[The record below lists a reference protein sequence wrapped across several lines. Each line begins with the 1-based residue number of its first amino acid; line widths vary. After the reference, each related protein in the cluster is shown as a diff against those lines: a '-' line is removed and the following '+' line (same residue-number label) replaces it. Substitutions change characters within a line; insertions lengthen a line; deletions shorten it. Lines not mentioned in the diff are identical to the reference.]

1 MDRTEIYETIATI
14 VFIFVSLIA
23 IKPPAWSKRL
33 LNSFNKFMDRW
44 I

>member
-1 MDRTEIYETIATI
+1 MDKTEIYETIALV
-14 VFIFVSLIA
+14 VFVLISLIA

-33 LNSFNKFMDRW
+33 LASFNKFMDRW

>member
-1 MDRTEIYETIATI
+1 MDRNEIYETIAAV
-14 VFIFVSLIA
+14 VFVLISLIA

-33 LNSFNKFMDRW
+33 LESSNKFMDRW

>member
-1 MDRTEIYETIATI
+1 MDRTEIYEAFATV
-14 VFIFVSLIA
+14 VFILISLIA

>member
-1 MDRTEIYETIATI
+1 MDRTEIYEAIAAA
-14 VFIFVSLIA
+14 VFIFISLIA

-33 LNSFNKFMDRW
+33 VKTFNRFMDRW

>member
-1 MDRTEIYETIATI
+1 MDITEIYETIAAL
-14 VFIFVSLIA
+14 VFVVISLIA

-33 LNSFNKFMDRW
+33 LRSFNKFMDRW

>member
-1 MDRTEIYETIATI
+1 MDRTEIYETIAAV
-14 VFIFVSLIA
+14 VFVLISLIA

-33 LNSFNKFMDRW
+33 LESFNKFMDRW

>member
-1 MDRTEIYETIATI
+1 MDRTEIYETIAAA
-14 VFIFVSLIA
+14 VFIFISLIA

-33 LNSFNKFMDRW
+33 LKSFNRFMDRW

>member
-1 MDRTEIYETIATI
+1 MDKTEIYEAITSI
-14 VFIFVSLIA
+14 VFILISLIA

>member
-1 MDRTEIYETIATI
+1 MDLTEIYETIAAT
-14 VFIFVSLIA
+14 VFVLISLIE

-33 LNSFNKFMDRW
+33 LKSFNRFMDRW